1 MQRNT
6 ICEIGAFNEQL
17 KTALRIEKLRIHFSG
32 YRLQF
37 KEDLFVDSLLLLLS
51 FKIGL
56 LSPIYSKRC
65 FVFLDLNH
73 HVMNVDKFT
82 ANR

>member
-6 ICEIGAFNEQL
+6 ICEIAFDEQL
-17 KTALRIEKLRIHFSG
+17 KTALRIEKLRIHFSA

-37 KEDLFVDSLLLLLS
+37 KEDLFLDSLLLLFL
-51 FKIGL
+51 FKNGL

-65 FVFLDLNH
+65 FVFFDLYH
-73 HVMNVDKFT
+73 HVMYVDKFT